1 MELFGRH
8 IPFTKV
14 SDVSKVRPENANIRR
29 SIQKPQQQIYRIRQD
44 IQRWRTA
51 IASAENIFNPQRYT
65 LYQVYQDVVL
75 DAHLTAAM
83 QQRKNLTLGR
93 NFKIVDKS
101 GKENEEKTQL
111 IQKKWFCDFLDL
123 ALDSLFWGHS
133 LIQFDSLENDDFK
146 SVELVPRIYVK
157 PEFHI
162 VVPQWSAMTGV
173 DYLESPYKEW
183 CIGVGKSNDLGLLM
197 KAAPLV
203 IWKKN
208 AIGAWS
214 VFQDAF
220 GTPAIMGK
228 TNVRD
233 EATRSNMEQTVKNFA
248 TGLSMVLDTDDQIEF
263 LETTKQDAHQVFD
276 MLIQR
281 CNSELSKLVLGQTG
295 TMDEKAFVGSAEVQ
309 ERVLQGYSELDEHF
323 IEGVLNYQ
331 LIPFLN
337 NLGFGLAGFRIEA
350 SKDEDLTLQE
360 RIKID
365 AELMKY
371 FDVDPSYVLET
382 YGTPVGKK
390 AEPVDAG
397 FQNFKNK
404 LNKYYS

>member
-44 IQRWRTA
+44 IQKWRTA
-51 IASAENIFNPQRYT
+51 ITSAENIFNPQRYT

-111 IQKKWFCDFLDL
+111 IQKKWFRDFLDL

-157 PEFHI
+157 PELHI

-220 GTPAIMGK
+220 GTPAIIGK
-228 TNVRD
+228 TDVRD

-337 NLGFGLAGFRIEA
+337 NLGFGLDGFRIEA

-365 AELMKY
+365 EVLMKH
-371 FDVDPSYVLET
+371 FDVDESEIKET
-382 YGTPVGKK
+382 YGRTVKKK
-390 AEPVDAG
+390 AEPVDTG